1 MALKKTYHSGKKIRN
16 GDLPDNKLI
25 EAYRSRGDRNAI
37 DILIHRYL
45 HLVYGV
51 CLKYLKQPEKAE
63 DAAMEI
69 LEKLLDDLKH
79 HDVSHFPGWLYRV
92 CKNHCL
98 MRLRKKEPLMFASQV
113 DDPRLKSEL
122 IMEFDHEVHLNQK
135 ERDIFKILDHAL
147 NQLNKEQQKCIRLF
161 YLEKRS
167 YNEIANITGMDLKKV
182 KSHIQNGK
190 RNLKKEIIKNGK
202 FKK

>member
-1 MALKKTYHSGKKIRN
+1 
-16 GDLPDNKLI
+16 
-25 EAYRSRGDRNAI
+25 
-37 DILIHRYL
+37 
-45 HLVYGV
+45 
-51 CLKYLKQPEKAE
+51 
-63 DAAMEI
+63 
-69 LEKLLDDLKH
+69 
-79 HDVSHFPGWLYRV
+79 
-92 CKNHCL
+92 
-98 MRLRKKEPLMFASQV
+98 MFASQV

-135 ERDIFKILDHAL
+135 EHDIFKILDHAL
-147 NQLNKEQQKCIRLF
+147 DQLNKEQQKCIRLF